1 MAQTWRITPRKVATF
16 RLIDALCLPLRLL
29 LRRRRRPTG
38 EIRNI
43 LVVEA
48 WHIGDVVLATPL
60 LLALR
65 KRFPEARIALLG
77 KQHAEELLRHS
88 GLVDEVIVFDFPWT
102 AKTAKY
108 HPRRYNL
115 GALRRLVSRLRSS
128 RFDLTIDARMDLR
141 SNLLTFL
148 SRAPRRIGYD
158 FGGGAFL
165 LTDAVPADPNA
176 RHRVEDWLMLMRPLE
191 QRANGVSPIDLTAE
205 RFEPALAVSDEEREA
220 AARLLRSNGISADDV
235 VAAIH
240 AGASDAHRRWPTS
253 SFQKVAERLVAVH
266 RAKIIYFP
274 EPGVNEPAMSGASL
288 VLRAS
293 LREMMAILSH
303 CRLLVCNDSGP
314 MHIADALGVPVVA
327 VFIAGNPEWYRPYR
341 ANQVV
346 VAAGVGRDCLIAPQ
360 EKEVIKAAEQQLERA
375 LTEPDFIRGERAVKA
390 ETLDRL
396 PAGAP
401 RG

>member
-165 LTDAVPADPNA
+165 LTDAVPAEPDA
-176 RHRVEDWLMLMRPLE
+176 RHRVEDWLMLMGPLE
-191 QRANGVSPIDLTAE
+191 EESTGITASHGMQ
-205 RFEPALAVSDEEREA
+205 EPPGPTLAV
-220 AARLLRSNGISADDV
+220 
-235 VAAIH
+235 
-240 AGASDAHRRWPTS
+240 
-253 SFQKVAERLVAVH
+253 
-266 RAKIIYFP
+266 
-274 EPGVNEPAMSGASL
+274 
-288 VLRAS
+288 
-293 LREMMAILSH
+293 
-303 CRLLVCNDSGP
+303 
-314 MHIADALGVPVVA
+314 
-327 VFIAGNPEWYRPYR
+327 
-341 ANQVV
+341 
-346 VAAGVGRDCLIAPQ
+346 
-360 EKEVIKAAEQQLERA
+360 
-375 LTEPDFIRGERAVKA
+375 
-390 ETLDRL
+390 
-396 PAGAP
+396 
-401 RG
+401 